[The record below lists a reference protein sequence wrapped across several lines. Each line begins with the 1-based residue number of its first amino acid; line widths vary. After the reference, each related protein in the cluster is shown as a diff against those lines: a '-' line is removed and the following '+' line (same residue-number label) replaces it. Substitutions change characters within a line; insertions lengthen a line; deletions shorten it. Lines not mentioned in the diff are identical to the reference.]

1 MGDVMF
7 VWIIVG
13 CVAVYSLFSFVTG
26 IGWFVSSDDRNN
38 VVFAHRNKSYG
49 AYQIRKSYNNRLAY
63 IVLGLVALIAAP
75 IAYNYLVPKE
85 TIEVKEKKKNIVTE
99 DTTVLNLA
107 KEETPPPPPPPS
119 PPPAPKL
126 EKIAAFV
133 PPVITDER
141 DQADDV
147 KIIEEGE
154 KVGEKDQEGDDEG
167 FNTDVIEIVEDKPQ
181 EIEKVE
187 DPVTF
192 VEEEADFPGGFGE
205 MGKFINDNIDYPQEA
220 IDLGI
225 KGRVTVRFV
234 VEKTGQVSNVSV
246 AIPLAGCKACDRAAV
261 KVVEKMPSWT
271 PGKNGGRAVRTWV
284 TLPIKFEVQ

>member
-13 CVAVYSLFSFVTG
+13 CVAAYSLFSFVTG

-49 AYQIRKSYNNRLAY
+49 AYQIRKSYNNRLAF
-63 IVLGLVALIAAP
+63 IVLGLAALIAAP
-75 IAYNYLVPKE
+75 IAYNYLNPKE
-85 TIEVKEKKKNIVTE
+85 TVDVNKPIINIVTE
-99 DTTVLNLA
+99 DSIVLNLA
-107 KEETPPPPPPPS
+107 KEEPLPPPPPPT
-119 PPPAPKL
+119 PPAPKL

-133 PPVITDER
+133 PPVITDEKKE
-141 DQADDV
+141 ADDI

-154 KVGEKDQEGDDEG
+154 KVGEKDQEGDDEV
-167 FNTDVIEIVEDKPQ
+167 FNTDVIEIEEVEPQ
-181 EIEKVE
+181 QIEKVE

-192 VEEEADFPGGFGE
+192 VEEEAEFPGGFSE

-220 IDLGI
+220 MDLGI

-234 VEKTGQVSNVSV
+234 VEKTGEVSNVSV

-261 KVVEKMPSWT
+261 KVIEKMPSWT

-284 TLPIKFEVQ
+284 TLPIKFEIQ